1 MRHVTKTDARAF
13 GRLAIPA
20 AALAALLIAVGVM
33 AFVRDTSAAADQITI
48 SSSAD
53 GGNVAVGSSF
63 TVTLAVTASTT
74 PYKSVQW
81 EIAYPSN
88 VSFVSATYTCSQFPS
103 ETESAPT
110 EDNSGTGISGL
121 PGQTVLGGGA
131 HCASLSSS
139 FTGTNQ
145 LGTFVTVTLQC
156 NAAGDAQVILV
167 NNSTTDPAGDQ
178 FFGTTLGD
186 RNANNIPTDLQ
197 PQRTTQF
204 GTEAAINPTC
214 GTAVTATN
222 TPPAATATNTLA
234 PTATNTPIPTS
245 TNTRTASDQHDRAHG
260 DQCNGTDS
268 DEHRGSD
275 FDQHGGRYE
284 HDGADSD
291 EYNRA
296 DRDEY
301 CGANGDKHSSGNVD

>member
-1 MRHVTKTDARAF
+1 
-13 GRLAIPA
+13 
-20 AALAALLIAVGVM
+20 
-33 AFVRDTSAAADQITI
+33 
-48 SSSAD
+48 
-53 GGNVAVGSSF
+53 
-63 TVTLAVTASTT
+63 
-74 PYKSVQW
+74 
-81 EIAYPSN
+81 

-131 HCASLSSS
+131 NCASLSST

-214 GTAVTATN
+214 GTAATATN
-222 TPPAATATNTLA
+222 TAAAATATNTLA
-234 PTATNTPIPTS
+234 PTATNTPVPTS
-245 TNTRTASDQHDRAHG
+245 TNTRTPTNTPAPTATNTTAPTATNTTAPTATNTAVATSTNTRTPTNTPAATAT
-260 DQCNGTDS
+260 NTT
-268 DEHRGSD
+268 
-275 FDQHGGRYE
+275 
-284 HDGADSD
+284 APTAT
-291 EYNRA
+291 NT
-296 DRDEY
+296 
-301 CGANGDKHSSGNVD
+301 